1 MTDRKAGS
9 VRVHWLKVAEN
20 AFYITELCLPICSC
34 SFRSILLLVLGFV
47 YLAVDLAGSKELVV
61 RADTDGFSVVED
73 YYLYPRCVLDD
84 VRCETMKTVGLYG
97 RFLRAFLRAA
107 SVAKS
112 SADALSSRMSISGR
126 LTSARALCLS
136 LCF

>member
-1 MTDRKAGS
+1 MPIPTAFPSSRTIILSA
-9 VRVHWLKVAEN
+9 VR
-20 AFYITELCLPICSC
+20 I
-34 SFRSILLLVLGFV
+34 
-47 YLAVDLAGSKELVV
+47 
-61 RADTDGFSVVED
+61 
-73 YYLYPRCVLDD
+73 DD

-112 SADALSSRMSISGR
+112 SADALSSRISISGR
-126 LTSARALCLS
+126 LTSARAIVS